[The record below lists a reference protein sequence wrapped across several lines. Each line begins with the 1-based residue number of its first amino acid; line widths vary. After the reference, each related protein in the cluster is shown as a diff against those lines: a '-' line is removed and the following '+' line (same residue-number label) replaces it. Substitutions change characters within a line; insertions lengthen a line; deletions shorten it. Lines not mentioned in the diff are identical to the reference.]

1 MYSITETQQIIIY
14 YMNQLQISRRE
25 FGRSDVIFM
34 FGSRRAALTSVIKFS
49 FTKWREKKKTGWFH
63 SGGNERRAERGNVP
77 SVNKSTLQSS
87 SFLFTL
93 FSWKYPVIPLR
104 TGW

>member
-14 YMNQLQISRRE
+14 YMNQLQISRSE

-49 FTKWREKKKTGWFH
+49 FTKWREKKKQDSFIVEEMKGVQ
-63 SGGNERRAERGNVP
+63 RGVM
-77 SVNKSTLQSS
+77 
-87 SFLFTL
+87 F
-93 FSWKYPVIPLR
+93 PL
-104 TGW
+104 

>member
-49 FTKWREKKKTGWFH
+49 FTKWRERKKQDSFIVEEMKGVQ
-63 SGGNERRAERGNVP
+63 RGVM
-77 SVNKSTLQSS
+77 
-87 SFLFTL
+87 F
-93 FSWKYPVIPLR
+93 PL
-104 TGW
+104 